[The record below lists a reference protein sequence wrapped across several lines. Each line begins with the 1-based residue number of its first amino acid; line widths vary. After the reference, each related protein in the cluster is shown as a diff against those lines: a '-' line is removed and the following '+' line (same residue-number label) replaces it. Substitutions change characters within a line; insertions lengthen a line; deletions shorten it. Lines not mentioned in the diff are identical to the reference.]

1 MYFKLKKRDARP
13 LQVWNMSVNAEV
25 ARILYEIGELL
36 TIKEDRYRS
45 RAFLMA
51 AQRVES
57 LTEDI
62 RRIRERD
69 ELLEIPS
76 VGKSIAAIIEEV
88 LDTGGSSQLE
98 ELRESLPHG
107 VRDIME
113 LEGIGPKT
121 ALRLHKE
128 LGIVSLE
135 SLEEA
140 IKAGKLRS
148 LKGFGVK
155 TEENILKSI
164 EAYRGRQERFL
175 LGGILPVIDQI
186 VEYMKESNA
195 VIEAEAAGS
204 SRRRKET
211 IGDLDIL
218 VSSVRPEEVAEWFIS
233 MPRVSRVISKGTT
246 RSTIIVGPRLQVD
259 LRVVPSESYGS
270 ALQYFTGSKEHNIK
284 LRTIAVKK
292 GYKLNEYGIFDRDTD
307 KRIAG
312 ETEEEIYEILGM
324 KYIVPELRE
333 DRGEIEAA
341 MDDRLPELINLD
353 EVRGDLHV
361 HTEWSDGS
369 ASIEE
374 MAEKARGLGLE
385 YLAVCDH
392 SKSLG
397 IARGLDEE
405 RLREQM
411 AEIDRL
417 NERLDGFTVLKGI
430 ECDIKAD
437 GSLDLSDSVLRDLD
451 FVVASVHSGFRAD
464 EGQITKRI
472 ISAIHNEYV
481 STIGHPTGR
490 LIQKR
495 RPYAL
500 AIDEVFEASA
510 SQGVMMEINAFP
522 DRLDLSDVNSRA
534 AMEQGVRM
542 SIGTDAHAP
551 NQLEYLHL
559 GVTVARR
566 GWLGVENVVNSLSVD
581 DLLKSISR
589 D

>member
-1 MYFKLKKRDARP
+1 
-13 LQVWNMSVNAEV
+13 MSVNAEV
-25 ARILYEIGELL
+25 ARVLYEIGELL
-36 TIKEDRYRS
+36 TIKEDRFRS

-57 LTEDI
+57 LTEDV
-62 RRIRERD
+62 RRIRERG

-98 ELRESLPHG
+98 DLRESLPHG
-107 VRDIME
+107 IRDLME

-121 ALRLHKE
+121 ALRLHNE
-128 LGIVSLE
+128 LGIVSIE
-135 SLEEA
+135 FLEEA
-140 IKAGKLRS
+140 IKAGRLRG
-148 LKGFGVK
+148 LKGFGAR

-164 EAYRGRQERFL
+164 EVYRGRQERFL
-175 LGGILPVIDQI
+175 LGGILPVVNQI

-195 VIEAEAAGS
+195 VIEVEAAGS
-204 SRRRKET
+204 SRRMKET

-218 VSSVRPEEVAEWFIS
+218 VSSIRPEEVADWFVS
-233 MPRVSRVISKGTT
+233 MPRVSRILSKGTT
-246 RSTIIVGPRLQVD
+246 RSTIVVGLRLQVD

-292 GYKLNEYGIFDRDTD
+292 GYKLNEYGLFDRDTD
-307 KRIAG
+307 EQVAG

-324 KYIVPELRE
+324 KYIEPELRE

-341 MDDRLPELINLD
+341 IEDRLPKLIDLD
-353 EVRGDLHV
+353 EVKGDLHV
-361 HTEWSDGS
+361 HTKWSDGS

-374 MAEKARGLGLE
+374 MVEKARGMGLE
-385 YLAVCDH
+385 YLAICDH

-397 IARGLDEE
+397 IARGLDEA

-411 AEIDRL
+411 VEIEML
-417 NERLDGFTVLKGI
+417 NERLDGFSVLKGI

-464 EGQITKRI
+464 ERQMTERI
-472 ISAIHNEYV
+472 ISAIHNDYV
-481 STIGHPTGR
+481 SAIGHPTGR

-495 RPYAL
+495 LPYAL
-500 AIDEVFEASA
+500 TIDEVFEAA
-510 SQGVMMEINAFP
+510 ALQGVMMEVNAFP

-534 AMEQGVRM
+534 AMERGVRM
-542 SIGTDAHAP
+542 SIGTDAHTP
-551 NQLEYLHL
+551 NQLEYLPL

-566 GWLGVENVVNSLSVD
+566 GWLGVENVVNTLSAEE
-581 DLLKSISR
+581 LLRSISR